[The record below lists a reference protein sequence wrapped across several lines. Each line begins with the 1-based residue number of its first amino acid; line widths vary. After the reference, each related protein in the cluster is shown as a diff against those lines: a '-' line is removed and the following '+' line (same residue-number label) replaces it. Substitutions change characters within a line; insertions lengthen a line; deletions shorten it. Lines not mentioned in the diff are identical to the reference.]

1 MLPRLCAEGERI
13 KNILE
18 SPLLNAIDR
27 TAAEH
32 LRGLLVV
39 RRLVFFFNLR
49 RVFFFDLAV
58 DTENSLS
65 IGNFTRKFKLSKN

>member
-1 MLPRLCAEGERI
+1 MTTHNFFCHEHCITFNIILQVIQSLALPRLRVEGERI

-39 RRLVFFFNLR
+39 
-49 RVFFFDLAV
+49 
-58 DTENSLS
+58 S
-65 IGNFTRKFKLSKN
+65 IL